1 MLKVGVVGATGY
13 TGLEL
18 VRLLI
23 GHPQVKLSHL
33 TSEGYS
39 GKAISQVFP
48 FLRGIVDLQLSQLRP
63 EEVAEV
69 TDFIFTALPHGI
81 SQRVVPSLVA
91 LGKRVVDLSADFR
104 LRDGAIYER
113 HYGPH
118 GAKELLKEAVYGLPE
133 LNREAIEG
141 ARLVANPGCYPT
153 AAILSLAPLLR
164 EGWVEPEGIIID
176 AKSGVS
182 GAGRGLSMTTHYC
195 EANESCQAYQVG
207 IHRHTPEMEQEL
219 SLLAGQ
225 PVTITFTPHL
235 IPMNRGILTTVY
247 ATLKTFRSSSQLNG
261 LFLEF
266 YKDSPFVR
274 IIPPGEQPNTAH
286 VKGSN
291 FLDLG
296 LFLDE
301 RTGRVIVVSALDNL
315 VKGGAG
321 QAIQNMNIMCGFDQA
336 TGLGINPCFP

>member
-18 VRLLI
+18 VRLLM

-33 TSEGYS
+33 TSEGFA
-39 GKAISQVFP
+39 GKSISEVFP
-48 FLRGIVDLQLSQLRP
+48 SLRGMVDLHLSPLRP
-63 EEVAEV
+63 EEVAEAA
-69 TDFIFTALPHGI
+69 DCIFTALPHGV

-113 HYGPH
+113 YYGPH
-118 GAKELLKEAVYGLPE
+118 GAQELLKEAVYGLPE
-133 LNREAIEG
+133 LNRGAIEG
-141 ARLVANPGCYPT
+141 TRLVANPGCYPT
-153 AAILSLAPLLR
+153 AAILSLAPLIR
-164 EGWVEPEGIIID
+164 EGWVELEGIVID

-182 GAGRGLSMTTHYC
+182 GAGRALSITNHYC

-207 IHRHTPEMEQEL
+207 VHRHTPEMEQEL

-225 PVTITFTPHL
+225 PINITFTPHL

-247 ATLKTFRSSSQLNG
+247 ATLKSIRSLSQLRG
-261 LFLEF
+261 LFQEF
-266 YKDSPFVR
+266 YRGSPFIR
-274 IIPPGEQPNTAH
+274 ILPSGEGPNTAH

-296 LFLDE
+296 LFPDE

-321 QAIQNMNIMCGFDQA
+321 QAIQNMNIMYGFDEA
-336 TGLGINPCFP
+336 TGLGLTPCFP